1 MKDRL
6 KVTWGSGEV
15 ILTRPFVTRWAAE
28 KKAKIWARVGLVTR
42 VEVELAPKGAEED
55 TAPAEPTPAA

>member
-1 MKDRL
+1 MKYRL

-42 VEVELAPKGAEED
+42 VEVELAPKGAEE
-55 TAPAEPTPAA
+55 